1 MIYQFND
8 SSTQSVSK
16 TLLIAV
22 AGPTGAGKTE
32 SGMRIATG
40 LVGPNGKFAVI
51 DTENRRALNKKSR
64 YRFQH
69 LDLQPPYNPE
79 NFWGA
84 IKAAIEQGNKAVFVD
99 SFSAEWDGE
108 GGLHDEATDILE
120 RISKGDPEKAHAM
133 MGLSWKKPKQDH
145 KRLMGYL
152 RKCDIP
158 IIFGLRAEP
167 KIKFVKDEKGKTQV
181 VDAGWLPIAEKL
193 FGYDMLI
200 YALMMAENPGVP
212 VHLKKLEPEF
222 EAIFPMGKQINEECG
237 RQLAKWAAGD
247 VVSKQTAKP
256 AAPRLDTSRMTEQEA
271 ASILN
276 GAPTVEDCQAVWT
289 DLFKTFVKDQ
299 TKEVKARLSK
309 VYTDRC
315 EVLSKQQGELP

>member
-1 MIYQFND
+1 METGIKYDFKD
-8 SSTQSVSK
+8 SETQNVSK

-32 SGMRIATG
+32 SGMRIAKG
-40 LVGPNGKFAVI
+40 IVGPHGTFAVI
-51 DTENRRALNKKSR
+51 DTENKRALNKKSR

-69 LDLQPPYNPE
+69 LDMQPPYNPE

-84 IKAAIEQGNKAVFVD
+84 IQAAIVAGHGAVLVD
-99 SFSAEWDGE
+99 SFSSEWDGE
-108 GGLHDEATDILE
+108 GGLHDEATEILE
-120 RISKGDPEKAHAM
+120 RISKGDPDKAHAI

-145 KRLMGYL
+145 KRLMGSL
-152 RKCDIP
+152 RKSDVP

-167 KIKFVKDEKGKTQV
+167 KIKFVKDEKGKMQV

-222 EAIFPMGKQINEECG
+222 EAMFPIGQQITEKCG
-237 RQLAKWAAGD
+237 EALAQWAAGGIMKVDESPPTEPPRSIDADLLKQEFDGRLAAAQTIKDCSIVRDD
-247 VVSKQTAKP
+247 VSRSDLPQKWKDAFYIEWSNRMNKLAAK
-256 AAPRLDTSRMTEQEA
+256 
-271 ASILN
+271 
-276 GAPTVEDCQAVWT
+276 
-289 DLFKTFVKDQ
+289 KK
-299 TKEVKARLSK
+299 
-309 VYTDRC
+309 
-315 EVLSKQQGELP
+315 